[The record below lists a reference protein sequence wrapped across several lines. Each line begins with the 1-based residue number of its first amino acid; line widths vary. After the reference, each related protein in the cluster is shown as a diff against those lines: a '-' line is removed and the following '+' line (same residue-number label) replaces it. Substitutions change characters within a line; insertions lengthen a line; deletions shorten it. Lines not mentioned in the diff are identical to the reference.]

1 MFRRVL
7 PLVAFAWMIVLG
19 GVLLVGIG
27 DPNLIGDPNATP
39 ICLVCGGR
47 SGYFSD
53 RGDLVVGLLTIGL
66 GVAALIV
73 TLPQRRAAVR
83 GYEGPDS

>member
-1 MFRRVL
+1 MVRRVV
-7 PLVAFAWMIVLG
+7 PLFALAWMLVLG
-19 GVLLVGIG
+19 GVILVGIG
-27 DPNLIGDPNATP
+27 NPNLIGDPNATP

-53 RGDLVVGLLTIGL
+53 VGDLAIGVLTIGL
-66 GVAALIV
+66 ALAGLIV
-73 TLPQRRAAVR
+73 TLPRRRGAAR